1 MKTVQ
6 CPVKGDQINGD
17 DCLLICDVA
26 DRLIKPTALPEGIK
40 WDEQQRI
47 RCKACKY
54 HADIEE

>member
-1 MKTVQ
+1 MKTVH

-26 DRLIKPTALPEGIK
+26 DRLIKPEALPDGIK
-40 WDEQQRI
+40 WDEQQCRV
-47 RCKACKY
+47 CKACKY